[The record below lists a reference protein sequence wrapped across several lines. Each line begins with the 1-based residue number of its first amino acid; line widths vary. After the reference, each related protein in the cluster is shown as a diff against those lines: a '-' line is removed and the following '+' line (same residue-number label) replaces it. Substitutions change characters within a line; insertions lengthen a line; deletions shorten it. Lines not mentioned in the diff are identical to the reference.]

1 MPLEG
6 VNSRIRESAIS
17 ETDLLTMSSGSS
29 GSKVALPAPVLR
41 SIFCLIR
48 RIVLSDE
55 GLEDAGCEDNYIVDE
70 KGKYN
75 DSHTSGMVRACS
87 DLAGP
92 LGKGTQGLY
101 IIAISLLHRHLSIKK
116 RVMTATLRLT
126 ALSKQFPLS
135 TRTFASTTKM
145 PLTVNSTAKMPSGY
159 EIPLLGFGPSQCSPS
174 VKAR

>member
-48 RIVLSDE
+48 RIVLSGE

-75 DSHTSGMVRACS
+75 DSHTSGMVRACP
-87 DLAGP
+87 DLAGL
-92 LGKGTQGLY
+92 LGKGTKGLY
-101 IIAISLLHRHLSIKK
+101 IIAISLLHCIRLLQTPEHQEEGNDSYLTLDSSQQTVSSLNPNICLHDQDAIDRKFYGEDAI
-116 RVMTATLRLT
+116 RLRDTA
-126 ALSKQFPLS
+126 
-135 TRTFASTTKM
+135 
-145 PLTVNSTAKMPSGY
+145 V
-159 EIPLLGFGPSQCSPS
+159 GFRS
-174 VKAR
+174 VPM